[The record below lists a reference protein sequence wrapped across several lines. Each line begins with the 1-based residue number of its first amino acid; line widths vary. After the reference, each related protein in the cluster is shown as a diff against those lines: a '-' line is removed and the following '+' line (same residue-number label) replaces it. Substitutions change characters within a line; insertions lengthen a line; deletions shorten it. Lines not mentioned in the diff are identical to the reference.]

1 MWRYYLMLFTATFI
15 APLPRPLRRLC
26 ANLMAESAFV
36 FARRSRRTT
45 ALNLRRIVPD
55 ASRRD
60 VSRMIRQ
67 SFRNLSYNYYDLT
80 RVPYYTPEETRDA
93 NDFHGLEHYEAAKRM
108 GKGVIIASA
117 HLGNLDMVTQ
127 AFPALGVPPTMIL
140 AEHIEPPRLLD
151 LTMRLRHAQSLT
163 FEPATAM
170 GVKNA
175 FKALKRGDWVG
186 VAVDR
191 AVQGNGLVMD
201 FLGEPALMPVGAAEL
216 ALRTGATL
224 VPSISLRAGFEQH
237 VVRIE
242 PPIAV
247 ERERPTEARVR
258 ALSRELL
265 DIVERY
271 VVEYPTQWTAIFEP
285 VWEADKQDERLRQ
298 RKPTKTNGANGA
310 SRDGA
315 APSGGVPGSA
325 PPLRERIR

>member
-15 APLPRPLRRLC
+15 APLPRPVRRLC
-26 ANLMAESAFV
+26 ADLMAGAAFV

-45 ALNLRRIVPD
+45 ALNLRRVLPN
-55 ASRRD
+55 ASRREIG
-60 VSRMIRQ
+60 RMIGET
-67 SFRNLSYNYYDLT
+67 FRNLSYNYYDLT
-80 RVPYYTPEETRDA
+80 RVPYHTPDEIRDA
-93 NDFHGLEHYEAAKRM
+93 IDFQGLEHYETAKRM

-117 HLGNLDMVTQ
+117 HLGNLDLVTQ

-140 AEHIEPPRLLD
+140 AEEIEPRRLFD

-163 FEPATAM
+163 FEPATGA

-175 FKALKRGDWVG
+175 FKALKRGEWVG

-191 AVQGNGLVMD
+191 AVQGNGLVID

-224 VPSISLRAGFEQH
+224 VPSISLRVGFEEH

-247 ERERPTEARVR
+247 ERERPTEERVR
-258 ALSRELL
+258 ALSRQLL

-271 VVEYPTQWTAIFEP
+271 VVEYPTQWTAILEP

-298 RKPTKTNGANGA
+298 RRKRGKALTPDVETGAPAGGA
-310 SRDGA
+310 
-315 APSGGVPGSA
+315 PGHG

>member
-1 MWRYYLMLFTATFI
+1 M
-15 APLPRPLRRLC
+15 
-26 ANLMAESAFV
+26 
-36 FARRSRRTT
+36 
-45 ALNLRRIVPD
+45 
-55 ASRRD
+55 
-60 VSRMIRQ
+60 
-67 SFRNLSYNYYDLT
+67 
-80 RVPYYTPEETRDA
+80 
-93 NDFHGLEHYEAAKRM
+93 
-108 GKGVIIASA
+108 
-117 HLGNLDMVTQ
+117 
-127 AFPALGVPPTMIL
+127 
-140 AEHIEPPRLLD
+140 
-151 LTMRLRHAQSLT
+151 
-163 FEPATAM
+163 
-170 GVKNA
+170 
-175 FKALKRGDWVG
+175 G

-224 VPSISLRAGFEQH
+224 VPSISLRAGFERH
-237 VVRIE
+237 IVRIE
-242 PPIAV
+242 PPITV

-325 PPLRERIR
+325 PPPRERIR

>member
-1 MWRYYLMLFTATFI
+1 
-15 APLPRPLRRLC
+15 
-26 ANLMAESAFV
+26 
-36 FARRSRRTT
+36 
-45 ALNLRRIVPD
+45 
-55 ASRRD
+55 
-60 VSRMIRQ
+60 MIRQ

-93 NDFHGLEHYEAAKRM
+93 IDFHGLEHYEAAKRM

-140 AEHIEPPRLLD
+140 AEEIEPPRLLN

-163 FEPATAM
+163 FEPATGA
-170 GVKNA
+170 GIKNA
-175 FKALKRGDWVG
+175 FRALKRGEWVG

-224 VPSISLRAGFEQH
+224 VPSISLRAGFERH
-237 VVRIE
+237 VVRIDA
-242 PPIAV
+242 PIAV

-258 ALSRELL
+258 ALSRQLL

-271 VVEYPTQWTAIFEP
+271 VMEYPTQWTAIFEP
-285 VWEADKQDERLRQ
+285 VWEADKQDEGLRQ
-298 RKPTKTNGANGA
+298 RKRTKGNGANGT
-310 SRDGA
+310 SGDA
-315 APSGGVPGSA
+315 APPSPA